1 MSRNYRVMLIGITL
15 IILILLVFW
24 RVQHF
29 EFLNYDDQIYVTDNV
44 QVRQGLTLESV
55 KWAFTS
61 DEAGFWHPLTWL
73 SLMLDYE
80 LYRLNPGGYH
90 WTNLLFHIAGTF
102 LLFWG
107 LYRMTGEAW
116 CSGLVAALFA
126 VHPLHVESVAWVAER
141 KDVLSSFFW
150 MATIAAYIWFT
161 ERPVIGRYMAVVII
175 FIFGLMSKPM
185 LVTMPF
191 VLLLLDY
198 WPLNRFPR
206 PLSHNYGLSAE
217 AGPEKNSVSLLQL
230 LIEKA
235 PLLFLAVMASILV
248 FTAQIKFHAL
258 SSLDAFPLDSRVA
271 NALVSYTGYI
281 IKTFWPKDL
290 SVFYPHPGYWPMW
303 KVVLSGLALLTAGV
317 SAYFASKRYPY
328 VAVGWLWYLGV
339 LIPVIGLVQIGSFA
353 MADRFSYLSIIGIF
367 IIVVWGLKDLI
378 NSFNRPKYVF
388 HAAGLV
394 ALAFLSVF
402 ASKQVDYWQ
411 NDATLFTRAME
422 VTRNNYKAM
431 HVLGMSYNRQ
441 GNHALAIKY
450 LTESIRQKPDDSS
463 ARNDLG
469 IVYIGQKRFRE
480 AEKELNES
488 LRIKPDNFKA
498 LNNLGVSLA
507 LQGKKD
513 EALAKFREALKLQP
527 EYKNAQ
533 DNMAKILGNSH

>member
-1 MSRNYRVMLIGITL
+1 MNHNYRAILISITL
-15 IILILLVFW
+15 VIMTLLIFW

-29 EFLNYDDQIYVTDNV
+29 EFLNYDDQIYVTDNA
-44 QVRQGLTLESV
+44 QVRQGLTFESV

-90 WTNLLFHIAGTF
+90 WTNLLFHIASTI

-107 LYRMTGEAW
+107 LNRMTGEVW
-116 CSGLVAALFA
+116 CSGFVAALFA

-141 KDVLSSFFW
+141 KDVLSAFFW
-150 MATIAAYIWFT
+150 MSTIAAYVWYT
-161 ERPVIGRYMAVVII
+161 ERPVPGRYFLVIVL
-175 FIFGLMSKPM
+175 FILGLMSKPM
-185 LVTMPF
+185 LVTLPF

-206 PLSHNYGLSAE
+206 PLSNNYGLYAE
-217 AGPEKNSVSLLQL
+217 TGPEKKPISIFQL
-230 LIEKA
+230 LLEKA
-235 PLLFLAVMASILV
+235 PLLFLAVMASVLV
-248 FTAQIKFHAL
+248 FAAQKKFHAL
-258 SSLDAFPLDSRVA
+258 SSLDSFPLDSRVA
-271 NALVSYTGYI
+271 NALVSYAGFI

-303 KVVLSGLALLTAGV
+303 KVVLSGLALLTA
-317 SAYFASKRYPY
+317 SIYAYFASKRYPY

-367 IIVVWGLKDLI
+367 IIAVWGLKDLT
-378 NSFNRPKYVF
+378 NSLNCPKYVF
-388 HAAGLV
+388 PAAALV
-394 ALAFLSVF
+394 VLAFLSVL
-402 ASKQVDYWQ
+402 ASRQVDYWQ
-411 NDATLFTRAME
+411 NDVTLFTRAME

-441 GNHALAIKY
+441 GNHELALKY
-450 LTESIRQKPDDSS
+450 LTESIREKPDDSS

-469 IVYIGQKRFRE
+469 VVYLGQKRFRE
-480 AEKELNES
+480 AEQELNES
-488 LRIKPDNFKA
+488 LRIRPDNFKA

-507 LQGKKD
+507 LQGKKS
-513 EALAKFREALKLQP
+513 EALVKFREALKLQP
-527 EYKNAQ
+527 GYKNAQ
-533 DNMAKILGNSH
+533 DNMARILGSSH